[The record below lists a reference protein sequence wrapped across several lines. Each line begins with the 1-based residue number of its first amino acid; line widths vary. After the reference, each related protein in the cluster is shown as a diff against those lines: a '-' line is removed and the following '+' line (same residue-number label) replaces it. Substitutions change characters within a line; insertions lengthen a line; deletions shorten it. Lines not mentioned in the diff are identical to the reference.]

1 MEVKELIVRSL
12 EQSQRYL
19 TNALDGLTQEE
30 AAWSPTPECNSIA
43 FTLWHTVRVEDRN
56 INRVIQNLTELYEAE
71 GWQEKLGTPAQES
84 GGRYTLEQ
92 LQAWP
97 VPKLETTQEYAKSVR
112 EKTLAFLE
120 SVTPEK
126 LAEVPS
132 PERPSDSVAAILGRI
147 STEIAM
153 HVGQIAYLRG
163 IKRGLNK

>member
-19 TNALDGLTQEE
+19 TNALDGLTQDE
-30 AAWSPTPECNSIA
+30 AGWSPNPECNSIA
-43 FTLWHTVRVEDRN
+43 FILWHNVRVEDRN
-56 INRVIQNLTELYEAE
+56 VNRLIQSKTELYEVE
-71 GWQEKLGTPAQES
+71 SWQEKLGTPPQET

-92 LQAWP
+92 LHAWP
-97 VPKLETTQEYAKSVR
+97 VPKLETLQGYASSVR

-126 LAEVPS
+126 LSEVPS
-132 PERPSDSVAAILGRI
+132 PERSPDSVAAILGRT

-163 IKRGLNK
+163 IQRGLNK